1 LNTARVVQRN
11 WSDPTAILRPANLE
25 DVDALIF
32 LENECFQTD
41 RISRRS
47 FRYFIQRG
55 HSLLI
60 LINGKG
66 AALGYVL
73 TTFRRGTSVAR
84 IYSIAVACSMRKF
97 GIGRSLLEA
106 AETIA
111 LDNDCIALRLEVH
124 PDNFKAINLYKKF
137 GYREFGRY
145 LDYYDDHSDAIRLQ
159 KNLIASHSTEK
170 APPYYAQTSEFTCG
184 PAAMMMAMKA
194 IDLTVPFDRAQEF
207 RLWREATTVF
217 MRAGH
222 GGCEPIG
229 MAAALAR
236 RGFSVEVLVNKP
248 APYFL
253 DGILD
258 KNRREAIQLIQQDYA
273 DDARS
278 LGVVVKSETFTFENI
293 ATELERGSKVLVLI
307 SQHQMVNSRTPH
319 WVMVYALEGKRLFIH
334 DPWIEAV
341 GLETAASAAA
351 LPIPWA
357 AFDRMA
363 RWGRARL
370 RVAIFVRKDKQ

>member
-1 LNTARVVQRN
+1 MNTAIAVQKSWN
-11 WSDPTAILRPANLE
+11 DQTVILRSANLE
-25 DVDALIF
+25 DVDALIL

-55 HSLLI
+55 QSLFI
-60 LINGKG
+60 LIDGKG
-66 AALGYVL
+66 VAVGYVL
-73 TTFRRGTSVAR
+73 TTFRRGTSIAR
-84 IYSIAVACSMRKF
+84 IYSIAVAASARNL
-97 GIGRSLLEA
+97 GLGRSLLEA

-111 LDNDCIALRLEVH
+111 VEKDCIALRLEVH

-137 GYREFGRY
+137 GYQQFGRY
-145 LDYYDDHSDAIRLQ
+145 LDYYDDHSDAVRLQ
-159 KNLIASHSTEK
+159 KNLIASHSSEK

-236 RGFSVEVLVNKP
+236 RGFSVEVLVNRP

-258 KNRREAIQLIQQDYA
+258 KTRREAIKLIQQDYA
-273 DDARS
+273 DDARN
-278 LGVVVKSETFTFENI
+278 LGVVVQSESFTFENI

-319 WVMVYALEGKRLFIH
+319 WVMVYALEGNRLFIH
-334 DPWIEAV
+334 DPWIETG
-341 GLETAASAAA
+341 GLETVASASA
-351 LPIPWA
+351 LPIPWV

-370 RVAIFVRKDKQ
+370 RVAIFVRKAKQ